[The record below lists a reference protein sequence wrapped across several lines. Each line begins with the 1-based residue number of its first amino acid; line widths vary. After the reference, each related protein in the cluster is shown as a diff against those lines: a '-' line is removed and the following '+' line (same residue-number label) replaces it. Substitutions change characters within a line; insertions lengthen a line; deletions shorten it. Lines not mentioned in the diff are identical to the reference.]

1 MSALPENKQ
10 KSTWQLQEYLT
21 LLSFLKWTEYLLF
34 GEELWKVKVQ
44 FFHCILSL
52 VVWGGFPYK
61 LKKINKCLQIF
72 YDLVRQINRKTPVP
86 GKARK
91 KSSCQLL

>member
-1 MSALPENKQ
+1 MQWYFNFFV
-10 KSTWQLQEYLT
+10 
-21 LLSFLKWTEYLLF
+21 FLKNAENTEYIKQPLF
-34 GEELWKVKVQ
+34 
-44 FFHCILSL
+44 F
-52 VVWGGFPYK
+52 
-61 LKKINKCLQIF
+61 QIF